1 MKQSPTEEFYLL
13 FDTIFEYY
21 NAALFDGKLPKVMF
35 VVTRKERTFGHYIP
49 RKWINVNSIKT
60 DEIAINPLMFG
71 KYPIKEI
78 LQTTVHEMCHLWQE
92 HYGEPSRTGYHNKE
106 WGNKMESIGLMP
118 SNTGLVGGKKTG
130 QNMMDYIIENGPFD
144 IKTNELLSKNVFTKL
159 WYDVSMPYCKGLNL
173 ELDTFTEK
181 ENIFLNLAPVQQNL
195 QSDVKF
201 PSDDSTE
208 SSFVS
213 LITTKPL
220 NKNKY
225 KYNCSTCKT
234 NVWGKEGLILI
245 CGACGSNYK

>member
-21 NAALFDGKLPKVMF
+21 NAALFNSKLPKVMF

-49 RKWINVNSIKT
+49 KKWINVNSIKT

-92 HYGEPSRTGYHNKE
+92 HFGEPSRTGYHNKE
-106 WGNKMESIGLMP
+106 WAIKMENIGLMP

-130 QNMMDYIIENGPFD
+130 QNMMDYIIQNGPFD

-159 WYDVSMPYCKGLNL
+159 WYDVSMPYSKGLNL
-173 ELDTFTEK
+173 ELDIFTEK
-181 ENIFLNLAPVQQNL
+181 ENVFQNL
-195 QSDVKF
+195 VSVPVSL
-201 PSDDSTE
+201 PSDGGLQST
-208 SSFVS
+208 FIN
-213 LITTKPL
+213 LTTNKPL

-225 KYNCSTCKT
+225 KYSCDNCKF

-245 CGACGSNYK
+245 CGTCGDKYK